1 MEIQLLLRTGRPDD
15 VLKWMTP
22 EVRASLGDFQYHW
35 SRIQAFAAVGDYDA
49 AHDELAAL
57 IGRGGRLPPI
67 GQISTEVGG
76 LIGKV
81 LLDQQPGGSSL
92 VQVTWGALS
101 QGDMSNRIVDLS
113 DELALRCNLLALRGL
128 LAMEAGTIDRARE
141 AFRASLTFSPYRMGG
156 GQLEFN
162 GQSVARDG
170 LDLIDQR

>member
-1 MEIQLLLRTGRPDD
+1 MAVRLGLWGKARDLLLASDVSAFGDAGTQLEIQLLLRTGRPDD

-92 VQVTWGALS
+92 VQVTWV
-101 QGDMSNRIVDLS
+101 R
-113 DELALRCNLLALRGL
+113 
-128 LAMEAGTIDRARE
+128 
-141 AFRASLTFSPYRMGG
+141 
-156 GQLEFN
+156 
-162 GQSVARDG
+162 
-170 LDLIDQR
+170 